1 MKLKDYLRQSIVAQE
16 QVRAEVLRMMPA
28 FPKPH
33 IKRSNGV
40 WACTRVV
47 YQDEFLCAYGLT
59 PRAAFDAAANGM
71 VDPGIELAFVMNN
84 APAWTLEN
92 A

>member
-40 WACTRVV
+40 WACTLVV
-47 YQDEFLCAYGLT
+47 WQDEFCCAFGLT
-59 PRAAFDAAANGM
+59 PQSAFEAAATGR
-71 VDPGIELAFVMNN
+71 VDPGVELTFVMNN
-84 APAWTLEN
+84 APAWALEN